1 METHGQGAALV
12 LCLGIAPPPE
22 SDGMAAPPPPPPPA
36 QGLWHRVVSECLRRE
51 PVQHGQQLCQAGAGV
66 RELLLALGEKALG
79 ETALGESR
87 SEAVVAAT
95 LGGDGHEGW
104 DLAVLSIVDG
114 LGVLQQG
121 VLDDLQL
128 AIRALPAPTAASPS
142 RRRRVL
148 PGRVTVWA
156 QLLSCKALRRESRV
170 DPVHTCGLRAVAEQI
185 NAFAT
190 DTSMD
195 IDMRTL
201 PHTALSEPF
210 VALHLELQEALDLAC
225 GWGAGESDDDDWI
238 RLLFPK
244 QRHHVVLTQVRGL
257 EPICQPAWHDMTS
270 LADAAHSHVRACS
283 CGRQDGRL
291 DAVVYWFSLHLEDGA
306 AAVASVSAAILTEI
320 YLPM

>member
-1 METHGQGAALV
+1 LV

-156 QLLSCKALRRESRV
+156 QLLSCKALRRQWPNRSM
-170 DPVHTCGLRAVAEQI
+170 PSPPIHPWISTCARC
-185 NAFAT
+185 
-190 DTSMD
+190 
-195 IDMRTL
+195 RTL
-201 PHTALSEPF
+201 RCRSRSLPYISSCKKPWISP
-210 VALHLELQEALDLAC
+210 V
-225 GWGAGESDDDDWI
+225 AGE
-238 RLLFPK
+238 
-244 QRHHVVLTQVRGL
+244 RGR
-257 EPICQPAWHDMTS
+257 ATMTTGF
-270 LADAAHSHVRACS
+270 ACCS
-283 CGRQDGRL
+283 PN
-291 DAVVYWFSLHLEDGA
+291 
-306 AAVASVSAAILTEI
+306 SATT
-320 YLPM
+320 

>member
-156 QLLSCKALRRESRV
+156 QLLSCKALRT
-170 DPVHTCGLRAVAEQI
+170 DQCLRHRYI
-185 NAFAT
+185 
-190 DTSMD
+190 
-195 IDMRTL
+195 
-201 PHTALSEPF
+201 H
-210 VALHLELQEALDLAC
+210 
-225 GWGAGESDDDDWI
+225 GY
-238 RLLFPK
+238 
-244 QRHHVVLTQVRGL
+244 RHAH
-257 EPICQPAWHDMTS
+257 A
-270 LADAAHSHVRACS
+270 AAHCAVGAVRCPTSRAARS
-283 CGRQDGRL
+283 LGSRL
-291 DAVVYWFSLHLEDGA
+291 WLGSGGERR
-306 AAVASVSAAILTEI
+306 
-320 YLPM
+320 